1 MDMGLEGKGALVTAA
16 SKGIGRAIAQ
26 ELAAEG
32 ANVAISSRNEESL
45 VAAADMIKQATGKD
59 VATYSADLT
68 SDTDVRKLIAD
79 VEKDLGGIEI
89 LVNSSAGPPTKP
101 FEELTDADWKEALD
115 VKFLAQ
121 MRPSREAF
129 PFMRKRNS
137 GRIINIIGSHGRFPH
152 AYAITAGVVNAALL
166 NLTKALAEEGAPNNI
181 LVNAI
186 NPGLTDTERVTYLA
200 NIKADNQGITYD
212 EAVAEMC
219 QDQVLKRLA
228 DPLEIASMAVL
239 LASPRGGFVTGSMID
254 VDGGMTPCI

>member
-1 MDMGLEGKGALVTAA
+1 MDMGLDGKVALVTAA

-32 ANVAISSRNEESL
+32 AKVTISSRSDDAL
-45 VAAADMIKQATGKD
+45 KAAADTIKQATGKD
-59 VATYSADLT
+59 VATYAADLT

-79 VEKDLGGIEI
+79 VDKDLGGIEI

-101 FEELTDADWKEALD
+101 FEELSDEDWRNALD

-121 MRPSREAF
+121 MRPSREVF
-129 PFMRKRNS
+129 PGMKMRNS

-166 NLTKALAEEGAPNNI
+166 NLTKALAEEGAPHNI

-200 NIKADNQGITYD
+200 NIKAENQGITYD
-212 EAVAEMC
+212 EAVAEMT
-219 QDQVLKRLA
+219 QDQLLHRLA
-228 DPLEIASMAVL
+228 EPAEIASMAVL
-239 LASPRGGFVTGSMID
+239 LASSRGGFITGSMID
-254 VDGGMTPCI
+254 VDGGFTPTI

>member
-1 MDMGLEGKGALVTAA
+1 MDMGLEGKVALVTAA

-32 ANVAISSRNEESL
+32 VNVAISSRSDDAL
-45 VAAADMIKQATGKD
+45 KAAADTIKQATGKD
-59 VATYSADLT
+59 VATYSMDLT
-68 SDTDVRKLIAD
+68 SDTDVRKLIND

-101 FEELTDADWKEALD
+101 FEELSDDDWRNALD

-121 MRPSREAF
+121 MRPSREVF
-129 PFMRKRNS
+129 PGMKKRNS

-166 NLTKALAEEGAPNNI
+166 NLTKALAEEGAPHNI

-200 NIKADNQGITYD
+200 NIKAENQGITYD
-212 EAVAEMC
+212 EAVAEMT
-219 QDQVLKRLA
+219 QDQLLHRLA
-228 DPLEIASMAVL
+228 EPAEIASMAVL
-239 LASPRGGFVTGSMID
+239 MASSRGGFITGSMID
-254 VDGGMTPCI
+254 VDGGFTPTI

>member
-1 MDMGLEGKGALVTAA
+1 MDMGLDGKVALVTAA

-32 ANVAISSRNEESL
+32 AKVAISGRNEDTL
-45 VAAADMIKQATGKD
+45 RTAADMIKQGTGKD
-59 VATYSADLT
+59 IATYSMDLT
-68 SDTDVRKLIAD
+68 SESDVKKLIDD
-79 VEKDLGGIEI
+79 VENDLGGIHV

-101 FEELTDADWKEALD
+101 FEELSDEDWKAALD
-115 VKFLAQ
+115 IKFMAQ
-121 MRPSREAF
+121 MRPSREAM
-129 PFMRKRNS
+129 PRMKKRDT

-166 NLTKALAEEGAPNNI
+166 NLTKAMAEEGAPHNV

-200 NIKADNQGITYD
+200 NIKAENQGITYD

-219 QDQVLKRLA
+219 EDQVLKRLA

-239 LASPRGGFVTGSMID
+239 LASPRGGFITGSMID

>member
-1 MDMGLEGKGALVTAA
+1 MDMGLDGKVALVTAA
-16 SKGIGRAIAQ
+16 SKGIGRAIAL

-32 ANVAISSRNEESL
+32 AKVAISARNEDTLKS
-45 VAAADMIKQATGKD
+45 AADMIKQATGKD

-68 SDTDVRKLIAD
+68 SDSDVRTLIDD
-79 VEKDLGGIEI
+79 VENDVGDIWT

-101 FEELTDADWKEALD
+101 FEELSDEDWKEALD

-121 MRPSREAF
+121 MRPSREAM
-129 PFMRKRNS
+129 PRMKKRGG
-137 GRIINIIGSHGRFPH
+137 GRIINIIGSHGKYPH

-166 NLTKALAEEGAPNNI
+166 NLTKALAEEGSPHNV

-200 NIKADNQGITYD
+200 NLKAENQGITYD

-219 QDQVLKRLA
+219 QDTLLKRLA
-228 DPLEIASMAVL
+228 APTEIASMAVL
-239 LASPRGGFVTGSMID
+239 MASSRGGFITGSMVD
-254 VDGGMTPCI
+254 VDGGMTPTI

>member
-1 MDMGLEGKGALVTAA
+1 MDMGLDGKVALVTAA

-32 ANVAISSRNEESL
+32 AKVAISGRNEDTL
-45 VAAADMIKQATGKD
+45 KTAADMIKQGTGQD
-59 VATYSADLT
+59 VATYSMDLT
-68 SDTDVRKLIAD
+68 SESDVKKLIDD
-79 VEKDLGGIEI
+79 VENDLGGIHV

-101 FEELTDADWKEALD
+101 FEELSDEDWKAALD
-115 VKFLAQ
+115 IKFMAQ
-121 MRPSREAF
+121 MRPSREAM
-129 PFMRKRNS
+129 PRMKKRDI

-166 NLTKALAEEGAPNNI
+166 NLTKAMAEEGAPHNV

-200 NIKADNQGITYD
+200 NIKAENQGITYD

-219 QDQVLKRLA
+219 EDQVLKRLA

-239 LASPRGGFVTGSMID
+239 LASPRGGFITGSMID